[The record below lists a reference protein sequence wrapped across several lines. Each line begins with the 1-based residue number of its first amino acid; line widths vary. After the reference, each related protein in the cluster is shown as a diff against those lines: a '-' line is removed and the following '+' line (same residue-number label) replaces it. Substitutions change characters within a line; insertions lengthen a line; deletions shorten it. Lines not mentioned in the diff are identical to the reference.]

1 MTSATVIP
9 SLRRSSLRAMA
20 AVAFAGLVCTAGSR
34 FAEAATVPATFTTVR
49 SAASGESSI
58 TQILGKFYAGT
69 FTQVGST
76 RNYSNGT
83 FTATRVD
90 DGALGTLGLNDT
102 SVDGKSDQIWSA
114 PAGEQVSFTVYS
126 TFSAAAQR
134 FGYMDGASGGSFHQ
148 LGTIFG
154 SRFSALGGGTLS
166 DLNLVAGSQ
175 FRWARSTN
183 GTTVQTSRNADNNN
197 VDKMVTYRITGDDKP
212 HFVLFFEDGTD
223 GDYND
228 LAVEV
233 NVGSRVLP
241 PGYSVPV
248 PAMALPAVFSL
259 GGLALAASRRRVAR

>member
-1 MTSATVIP
+1 M
-9 SLRRSSLRAMA
+9 SLRTVA
-20 AVAFAGLVCTAGSR
+20 AIAVSAVVCTAGSR
-34 FAEAATVPATFTTVR
+34 FAEAGSLPSTYTTVR
-49 SAASGESSI
+49 TAASGESSI
-58 TQILGKFYAGT
+58 TQILGKFYSGS

-76 RNYSNGT
+76 KNYSNGT

-90 DGALGTLGLNDT
+90 DGTLGTLGLDDT
-102 SVDGKSDQIWSA
+102 SVVGKSDQIWSA

-154 SRFSALGGGTLS
+154 SRFNALGGGTLS
-166 DLNLVAGSQ
+166 DLNLVAGNE

-212 HFVLFFEDGTD
+212 HFVLFFEDGGD

-233 NVGSRVLP
+233 NVGTRILP

-248 PAMALPAVFSL
+248 PAMALPAMVSL
-259 GGLALAASRRRVAR
+259 GGLALAASRRRIAR